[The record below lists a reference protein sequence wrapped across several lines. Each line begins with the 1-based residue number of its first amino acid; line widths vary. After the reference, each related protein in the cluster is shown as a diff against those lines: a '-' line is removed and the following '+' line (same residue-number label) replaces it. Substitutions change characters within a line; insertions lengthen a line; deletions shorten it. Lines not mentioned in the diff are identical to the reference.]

1 MEMHLFF
8 GPVVIA
14 AFIALIIPF
23 RQRVHQGITWAFK
36 ALFTIS
42 IIMLVMSTAIIAA
55 YLIQFKTI
63 NFEFI
68 YNVSIWTIIFTLAFV
83 QILTLSFIKFTT
95 TDVEIKSIIG
105 SSKHYK
111 YSNAICYE
119 KVKKSDK
126 NFCWIELHVFF
137 DKKTCVNVNSLEHE
151 QYAFID
157 HILHEH
163 NIPEVGHVYK

>member
-42 IIMLVMSTAIIAA
+42 IIMLVMSTAIIVAS
-55 YLIQFKTI
+55 LIQMHGFSL
-63 NFEFI
+63 ESV
-68 YNVSIWTIIFTLAFV
+68 YNLSIWAVIFGLAFF
-83 QILTLSFIKFTT
+83 QIVTLSFITFNT
-95 TDVEIKSIIG
+95 TDIEIKSIIG
-105 SSKHYK
+105 TCKHYK
-111 YSNAICYE
+111 YVNAVCYE

-157 HILHEH
+157 HVLHEH
-163 NIPEVGHVYK
+163 HIPEVDHAFQ